1 MDYKSVIGE
10 EVINQ
15 AGKTGF
21 ITEVDEKGFI
31 HISYEGEPR
40 EGIYMFDP
48 FINGNV
54 KFIKTELQE
63 EIDYEIKHANDY
75 LIELRKKSIT
85 TSASKEKFYIT
96 RKNPLNEDEV
106 VCRLNCS
113 KKVAF
118 QIFSL
123 FVIEEKAEFEKNG
136 KKRWRQLKM
145 FDSKSG
151 MQIAQES

>member
-1 MDYKSVIGE
+1 MDYKSTIGE

-21 ITEVDEKGFI
+21 ITEVDENGFI
-31 HISYEGEPR
+31 HISYEGEGR

-48 FINGNV
+48 FINGKV
-54 KFIKTELQE
+54 KFIKAELQE

-85 TSASKEKFYIT
+85 TSANKEKFYIT
-96 RKNPLNEDEV
+96 RKNPQNEDEV
-106 VCRLNCS
+106 VCRLNCNE
-113 KKVAF
+113 KDAF
-118 QIFSL
+118 QVFSL
-123 FVIEEKAEFEKNG
+123 FVIEERAEFEKNG
-136 KKRWRQLKM
+136 QKHWRQLKM

-151 MQIAQES
+151 IQIAQES

>member
-1 MDYKSVIGE
+1 MDYKSAVGE
-10 EVINQ
+10 KVINQ

-21 ITEVDEKGFI
+21 ITKVDENGFM

-40 EGIYMFDP
+40 EVTYMFDP

-54 KFIKTELQE
+54 KFINAELQK
-63 EIDYEIKHANDY
+63 EIDDKIAHANDY

-96 RKNPLNEDEV
+96 RKNPQNEDEV
-106 VCRLNCS
+106 VCRLNCNE
-113 KKVAF
+113 KEAF
-118 QIFSL
+118 QVFHL
-123 FVIEEKAEFEKNG
+123 FIIEEKAEFEKNG

-145 FDSKSG
+145 FNSKNG
-151 MQIAQES
+151 IQIAQES